1 MSAAVVCRQ
10 AHDSAFLSTV
20 SGSLIDTGLEREYRV
35 YQYDWSGF
43 EVDYIHK
50 CGEQNYKY

>member
-1 MSAAVVCRQ
+1 MIS
-10 AHDSAFLSTV
+10 
-20 SGSLIDTGLEREYRV
+20 YRV
-35 YQYDWSGF
+35 CTDKFKIRSTSEVSMAIYSVYQNDWSGL